1 MTSAFRSLSGIV
13 FAALLALALIV
24 MTTDAMAASRSLAGG
39 GSNILDPGLGSS
51 HIYYHPKP
59 VGRFG
64 VTWE

>member
-1 MTSAFRSLSGIV
+1 MTATFRSLSGIV

-24 MTTDAMAASRSLAGG
+24 MTTDALAASRSLGG
-39 GSNILDPGLGSS
+39 GSSILDPGLGGS

-59 VGRFG
+59 IGRFG

>member
-1 MTSAFRSLSGIV
+1 MTSSFRSLTGIV
-13 FAALLALALIV
+13 FAALLAFTLIV
-24 MTTDAMAASRSLAGG
+24 TTTDALAASRGLGG
-39 GSNILDPGLGSS
+39 GSNVLDPGLGGS